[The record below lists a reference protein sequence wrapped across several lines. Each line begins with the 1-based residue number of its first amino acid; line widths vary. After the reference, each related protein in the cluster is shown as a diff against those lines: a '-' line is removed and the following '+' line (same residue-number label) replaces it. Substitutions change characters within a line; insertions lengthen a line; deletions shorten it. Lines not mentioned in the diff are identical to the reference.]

1 MGFTKQFSS
10 TLRVENC
17 SPRSRKGYTARI
29 VNVGELEVLALVVR
43 GLLNK
48 EIAAGLG
55 GSEFR
60 VKFSV
65 QGSWRRSGRI
75 VGRVSLDRGKLGHS
89 PKD

>member
-43 GLLNK
+43 VFSISKLPL
-48 EIAAGLG
+48 GLG
-55 GSEFR
+55 VVNLGSIQRTGIME
-60 VKFSV
+60 KM
-65 QGSWRRSGRI
+65 GR
-75 VGRVSLDRGKLGHS
+75 DRWQS
-89 PKD
+89 